1 MIGPLSSTVS
11 FLGSF
16 LTVTGRAQEHDPDG
30 NAFDFTFT
38 GIDGEQLPLAAYR
51 GRALL
56 IVNTASRCGFARQYG
71 GLETLWQTYRER
83 GLVVIA
89 VPSNDFG
96 GQEPKSDLE
105 ILEHCRQAYRVSFPL
120 TQRVHVIGPRAHA
133 FYRWVDE
140 AHGAGARPKWNFHKL
155 LVSPDGR
162 LDAWFSQMVGPRSR
176 HLTSAIE
183 RVLPA

>member
-1 MIGPLSSTVS
+1 MIGNLSTTVS

-16 LTVTGRAQEHDPDG
+16 LAVTGRAHDHVQEG
-30 NAFDFTFT
+30 NAFDFAFT
-38 GIDGEQLPLAAYR
+38 GIDGGALPLAAYR

-56 IVNTASRCGFARQYG
+56 IVNTASRCGFARQYH
-71 GLETLWQTYRER
+71 GLETLWQTYKER

-96 GQEPKSDLE
+96 GQEPQSDLE

-120 TQRVHVIGPRAHA
+120 TQRVHVVGARAHA
-133 FYRWVDE
+133 FYRWVEE
-140 AHGAGARPKWNFHKL
+140 AHGPSARPKWNFHKL

-162 LDAWFSQMVGPRSR
+162 LDAWFSQMVGPASR
-176 HLTSAIE
+176 HLASAIE